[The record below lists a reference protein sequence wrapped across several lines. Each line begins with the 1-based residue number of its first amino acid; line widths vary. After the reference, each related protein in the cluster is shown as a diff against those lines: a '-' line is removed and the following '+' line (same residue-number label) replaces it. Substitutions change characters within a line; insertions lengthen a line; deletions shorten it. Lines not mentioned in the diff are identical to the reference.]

1 MLNNVKTLDVPAARR
16 AHEAENL
23 YLCRKRF
30 RMMKKSRFRAVF
42 ILAVLSM
49 SVLTAVE
56 AWWVWRMYDD
66 QRTSLLRR
74 VSDIFDS
81 MIYRHGTLAPASD
94 GSSRLTPG
102 MLDRLAAAVDDEFSS
117 AGIDLGFCIE
127 VLAAAGA
134 ESVAVMR
141 SADAPALTDP
151 VRFDRQACPLVLRL
165 SVDNPRP
172 MIFGGMRWIL
182 LASAGIVVLLAATF
196 LYILHTLFR
205 AKSLE
210 MMRRDLTHNIT
221 HELKTPI
228 AVAYASCDALRSM
241 PDMARDDAVRGE
253 YLDMVLSQLSS
264 LSQMVEQILQAS
276 LDEGGRA
283 PLQLT
288 ECRLG
293 PLVDSLMREMNMKYA
308 SKRIAWHVDVG
319 QDAAV
324 AADRFLLTGI
334 LSNLID
340 NAVKY
345 SSREPN
351 IGIGASVG
359 NGIVTIR
366 IRDDGCGIPQR
377 DRRRIFE
384 KFYRIPRGDRHDTRG
399 YGLGLYFVATAVA
412 RHGGS
417 VEAGG
422 AHGGGSIFTVK
433 LPRYGRD
440 E

>member
-1 MLNNVKTLDVPAARR
+1 
-16 AHEAENL
+16 
-23 YLCRKRF
+23 
-30 RMMKKSRFRAVF
+30 
-42 ILAVLSM
+42 M

-81 MIYRHGTLAPASD
+81 MIYRHGILSPAPD

-117 AGIDLGFCIE
+117 AGIDLGFGIE

-141 SADAPALTDP
+141 SADTPALTDP

-288 ECRLG
+288 ECGLG
-293 PLVDSLMREMNMKYA
+293 PLVDGLIRKMNMKYA

-319 QDAAV
+319 QDVAV

-334 LSNLID
+334 LANLID
-340 NAVKY
+340 NAVTV
-345 SSREPN
+345 N
-351 IGIGASVG
+351 IEIYDFIGCFNAVSV
-359 NGIVTIR
+359 
-366 IRDDGCGIPQR
+366 
-377 DRRRIFE
+377 
-384 KFYRIPRGDRHDTRG
+384 
-399 YGLGLYFVATAVA
+399 
-412 RHGGS
+412 
-417 VEAGG
+417 
-422 AHGGGSIFTVK
+422 
-433 LPRYGRD
+433 
-440 E
+440 

>member
-1 MLNNVKTLDVPAARR
+1 
-16 AHEAENL
+16 
-23 YLCRKRF
+23 
-30 RMMKKSRFRAVF
+30 
-42 ILAVLSM
+42 M

-151 VRFDRQACPLVLRL
+151 VRFGSSGLSARAASVGRQPAADDLRRHAVDTARLGRHRRAACGYVPLH
-165 SVDNPRP
+165 
-172 MIFGGMRWIL
+172 
-182 LASAGIVVLLAATF
+182 
-196 LYILHTLFR
+196 ILHTLFR

-359 NGIVTIR
+359 ER
-366 IRDDGCGIPQR
+366 HRDDTYPG
-377 DRRRIFE
+377 RRL
-384 KFYRIPRGDRHDTRG
+384 RHPAARPAPHIREVLPHPARRQTR
-399 YGLGLYFVATAVA
+399 YQGLRSGALLR
-412 RHGGS
+412 RHGRSAPRRQRRGP
-417 VEAGG
+417 AARMG
-422 AHGGGSIFTVK
+422 AD
-433 LPRYGRD
+433 RYSQ
-440 E
+440 

>member
-1 MLNNVKTLDVPAARR
+1 M
-16 AHEAENL
+16 
-23 YLCRKRF
+23 
-30 RMMKKSRFRAVF
+30 
-42 ILAVLSM
+42 
-49 SVLTAVE
+49 
-56 AWWVWRMYDD
+56 
-66 QRTSLLRR
+66 
-74 VSDIFDS
+74 
-81 MIYRHGTLAPASD
+81 
-94 GSSRLTPG
+94 
-102 MLDRLAAAVDDEFSS
+102 
-117 AGIDLGFCIE
+117 
-127 VLAAAGA
+127 LAAAGA

>member
-1 MLNNVKTLDVPAARR
+1 MRRRLPTL
-16 AHEAENL
+16 
-23 YLCRKRF
+23 C
-30 RMMKKSRFRAVF
+30 
-42 ILAVLSM
+42 
-49 SVLTAVE
+49 
-56 AWWVWRMYDD
+56 
-66 QRTSLLRR
+66 
-74 VSDIFDS
+74 
-81 MIYRHGTLAPASD
+81 
-94 GSSRLTPG
+94 GS
-102 MLDRLAAAVDDEFSS
+102 
-117 AGIDLGFCIE
+117 
-127 VLAAAGA
+127 
-134 ESVAVMR
+134 
-141 SADAPALTDP
+141 
-151 VRFDRQACPLVLRL
+151 DRQACPLVLRL

-345 SSREPN
+345 SSRRTEYRHR
-351 IGIGASVG
+351 GVG
-359 NGIVTIR
+359 R
-366 IRDDGCGIPQR
+366 ERHRDDTYPG
-377 DRRRIFE
+377 RRLRHPAA
-384 KFYRIPRGDRHDTRG
+384 RPAPHIPRSSTASRAATDTIPG
-399 YGLGLYFVATAVA
+399 ATVW
-412 RHGGS
+412 GS
-417 VEAGG
+417 T
-422 AHGGGSIFTVK
+422 SS
-433 LPRYGRD
+433 PRP
-440 E
+440 

>member
-1 MLNNVKTLDVPAARR
+1 
-16 AHEAENL
+16 
-23 YLCRKRF
+23 
-30 RMMKKSRFRAVF
+30 
-42 ILAVLSM
+42 M

-81 MIYRHGTLAPASD
+81 MIYRHGILSPAPD

-117 AGIDLGFCIE
+117 AGIDLGFGIE

-141 SADAPALTDP
+141 SADTPALTDP

-288 ECRLG
+288 ECGLG
-293 PLVDSLMREMNMKYA
+293 PLVDGLIRKMNMKYA

-319 QDAAV
+319 QDVAV

-334 LSNLID
+334 LANLID

-351 IGIGASVG
+351 IGIEASVE
-359 NGIVTIR
+359 NGIATIR
-366 IRDDGCGIPQR
+366 VRDDGCGVPQR

-417 VEAGG
+417 V
-422 AHGGGSIFTVK
+422 
-433 LPRYGRD
+433 
-440 E
+440 